1 MNRITGEITK
11 ETVSIDKPILGEM
24 KNLRQVETPVKT
36 IVNIKTGE
44 IVPLEDTKPV
54 NHGYN

>member
-11 ETVSIDKPILGEM
+11 ETVSVDKPILGEM

-44 IVPLEDTKPV
+44 IVPLEDTKAV